1 MVDASTGGAPAG
13 GAQSGGARITLLG
26 QFEVWV
32 DNQPVLIKSPNER
45 ALLARL
51 ALEPGS
57 AVPPDSLIEA
67 IWPHGKR
74 PDDPAR
80 AVRYHVWH
88 LRDLLEPDRADRS
101 EGALVLTRPTGYML
115 ATDPASVDALRL
127 EAEWGSV
134 RTLDVDLQRRR
145 DLLGAILDAW
155 RPACFAESS
164 MPGPLS
170 EAATRLDRLRS
181 AVLADRIS
189 ADIALG
195 RDTELIP
202 ELEQLVADHPFDER
216 LRGQLMVALYRAGR
230 QTDALAAFAAT
241 RRLLVEDL
249 GVEPGPELRDLEH
262 RILRH
267 DADLGAAPPR
277 HHAAAPLQR
286 GQLRTN
292 LPHPV
297 NSFVGRDVELAEVHR
312 LLGEHRL
319 VTLTGAGGTGKTRLA
334 IEVGRRMLDEH
345 ADGLWLAELAP
356 VADGAVVPTVVA
368 ELWGLSATDSSVED
382 TVIAFLRHRRLIL
395 LLDNCEHV
403 HEAAARFVARVLRD
417 TSDVR
422 ILATSRESLGIAGE
436 VVVPVPG
443 LERHTSGGLQS
454 AAVELFVD
462 RGRAARPAWT
472 PNPTDAAA
480 MDRICERVDGIPLGL
495 ELAAARLRS
504 MDPSE
509 IADHLDHTL
518 GLLALTAKNAL
529 PRHRTLA
536 ATVEW
541 SYRLLSEPEQAMF
554 RRASVFVGGFDLAG
568 ALAVGSESGTGS
580 IDLGGSLVDMVDL
593 VDSLV
598 DKSLVN
604 ATPGVDGTRYRL
616 LEPLRQWAQEQLALE
631 GELDTVRLAHAHHF
645 AQFIADLSPA
655 YHRRGQEVALRRTAT
670 DYPNVRLALAT
681 LAEFGDADRH
691 LAMTFGLL
699 SFWAHQSMHLEGWQ
713 TCVRSLGIAGE
724 ETDLLAQIKTA
735 FVGASCGAWT
745 HRADAF
751 EIARCCRALAERLG
765 DQRALAWSELAL
777 AVVNGNAD
785 LNTGAA
791 APSFTAVTAEHMQ
804 RAIDLWAA
812 NPEPHWWD
820 PTWERGLQQLTGS
833 IFLPTGPERLA
844 EFNASRAAFEAIGD
858 RGWLAILYAQSL
870 EFLEFAGAEFVGRVL
885 DEAIDIAISPEWSH
899 VARYRRGLL
908 HQIRGDHQRSIDDLN
923 AVIDY
928 WKEFSDPYCT
938 AETRHLAVSH
948 CKLGNIHQAGHLLE
962 TVFAAIDSGLDSHE
976 TFRTLA
982 AAGQVLAEVG
992 DSYLAARAIGRAAT
1006 FQDSFI
1012 DTIGIVRAML
1022 TERLGTAVT
1031 EALIAEGAASDPA
1044 QLVSEVR
1051 SVLAAL

>member
-1 MVDASTGGAPAG
+1 MVDGSTGGTQIA
-13 GAQSGGARITLLG
+13 LLG
-26 QFEVWV
+26 QFEVRV
-32 DNQPVLIKSPNER
+32 ANRSVSIKSPNER

-51 ALEPGS
+51 ALEPGT

-80 AVRYHVWH
+80 ALRYHVWH

-101 EGALVLTRPTGYML
+101 DGALVLTRPTGYML
-115 ATDPASVDALRL
+115 AIDPSAVDALRL
-127 EAEWGSV
+127 EAEWNSV
-134 RTLDVDLQRRR
+134 RMLEVDLQHRR
-145 DLLGAILDAW
+145 DLLGLLLDAW

-170 EAATRLDRLRS
+170 EAAIRLDRLRS

-202 ELEQLVADHPFDER
+202 ELEQLIADHPFDER
-216 LRGQLMVALYRAGR
+216 LRGQLMVVLYRAGR
-230 QTDALAAFAAT
+230 QTDALAVFAAT

-267 DADLGAAPPR
+267 DDDLGVVPLR
-277 HHAAAPLQR
+277 HRAAAPLQR
-286 GQLRTN
+286 GHQTTN

-334 IEVGRRMLDEH
+334 IEACRRLIGEH

-356 VADGAVVPTVVA
+356 VADGDVVPTIVA

-382 TVIAFLRHRRLIL
+382 TVIAFLRTRRLVL

-403 HEAAARFVARVLRD
+403 HEAAARFVARVLGE
-417 TSDVR
+417 TPDVR
-422 ILATSRESLGIAGE
+422 ILATSRESLGVAGE
-436 VVVPVPG
+436 VVVPVPSLG
-443 LERHTSGGLQS
+443 RSGPGGGRS

-472 PNPTDAAA
+472 PDSTDAEV

-509 IADHLDHTL
+509 IADHLDHSL
-518 GLLALTAKNAL
+518 GLLAVAGKHGV

-554 RRASVFVGGFDLAG
+554 RRASVFVGGFDLAA
-568 ALAVGSESGTGS
+568 ALAVGSESGTGA
-580 IDLGGSLVDMVDL
+580 IDLVDL

-598 DKSLVN
+598 DKSLVI

-616 LEPLRQWAQEQLALE
+616 LEPLRQWAQEQLAAD
-631 GELDTVRLAHAHHF
+631 GDLDTVRVAHAHHF
-645 AQFIADLSPA
+645 ARFVADISPA
-655 YHRRGQEVALRRTAT
+655 YHRRGQEVALRRTAA

-681 LAEFGDADRH
+681 LAECGDADRH

-699 SFWAHQSMHLEGWQ
+699 SFWAHQSMHLEGLQ
-713 TCVRSLGIAGE
+713 TCVRSLDIAVD
-724 ETDLLAQIKTA
+724 ETELLPQIKTA
-735 FVGASCGAWT
+735 FVGATCGAWT
-745 HRADAF
+745 YRADASD
-751 EIARCCRALAERLG
+751 IATRCRVLAERLG
-765 DQRALAWSELAL
+765 DPRSIGWAELAL
-777 AVVNGNAD
+777 AVVNGND
-785 LNTGAA
+785 NGQPGTGT
-791 APSFTAVTAEHMQ
+791 PNPNAVTTEHMQ

-812 NPEPHWWD
+812 HPEPGWWD
-820 PTWERGLQQLTGS
+820 PAWERGLQQLCSS
-833 IFLPTGPERLA
+833 IFQPLAPERLA
-844 EFNASRAAFEAIGD
+844 EFNASRAAFESIGD
-858 RGWLAILYAQSL
+858 QGWLAILYAQSL
-870 EFLEFAGAEFVGRVL
+870 DFLEFAGPEFIGRVL
-885 DEAIDIAISPEWSH
+885 DEGIELAISPEWSN
-899 VARYRRGLL
+899 VARYRRGVL
-908 HQIRGDHQRSIDDLN
+908 HQMRGDHQRAVDDLTT
-923 AVIDY
+923 VIDY
-928 WKEFSDPYCT
+928 WKQFSDPYCT
-938 AETRHLAVSH
+938 AETRRLAVSH
-948 CKLGNIHQAGHLLE
+948 CKLGHAGLAGHLLE
-962 TVFAAIDSGLDSHE
+962 SVFAAIDSGLDEYE
-976 TFRTLA
+976 TFRTLT
-982 AAGQVLAEVG
+982 AAGQVLEEVG
-992 DSYLAARAIGRAAT
+992 ESHLAARALGRAEP
-1006 FQDSFI
+1006 FQDNYI
-1012 DTIGIVRAML
+1012 DTIGIVRAVL
-1022 TERLGTAVT
+1022 TTRLGSSVT
-1031 EALIAEGAASDPA
+1031 DALMAEGAASDPA
-1044 QLVSEVR
+1044 QLVAEVR
-1051 SVLAAL
+1051 AVLAAL